1 MPTGIRKRPYKLSK
15 GNAKERKKAAQDRAN
30 YIRWKEGKSVPRVFN
45 NGRPTVARSKGTQP
59 RGAGNQPR
67 HGDAKMKRHT
77 VTLNMPVIGTD
88 IAKAKKCVRAEIN
101 LVNASLKTLRN
112 KYKELVALERLMK
125 DVTRR

>member
-1 MPTGIRKRPYKLSK
+1 
-15 GNAKERKKAAQDRAN
+15 
-30 YIRWKEGKSVPRVFN
+30 
-45 NGRPTVARSKGTQP
+45 
-59 RGAGNQPR
+59 
-67 HGDAKMKRHT
+67 MKRHT

-88 IAKAKKCVRAEIN
+88 IAKAKKHVRAEIN